1 MGRHARASYWW
12 TTSVLHAAAS
22 VLAKRLGAHHL
33 RRWYVAVC
41 DSCPRDGML
50 VVGLDARSPLRG
62 SKLAH
67 GLEACLKGIVLIYQL
82 ENSPLHDACSFE
94 RN

>member
-1 MGRHARASYWW
+1 MWQSAIRAREMEC
-12 TTSVLHAAAS
+12 V
-22 VLAKRLGAHHL
+22 V
-33 RRWYVAVC
+33 
-41 DSCPRDGML
+41 L

-82 ENSPLHDACSFE
+82 ENFPLHDACSFE